1 GDPENFLRPLAEQ
14 PEINPAGDLQDDP
27 VPRKDEETAA
37 ECIRLQSILDRMKQ
51 LMREERAVWNEERAQ
66 LLEELSATRRALSAS
81 EAAREAAELAL
92 AQSSVMRASSLP
104 SAASAPSASLQPSF
118 QPPSRHFG
126 GLGGLR
132 SGPESAEIA
141 VLKDGVRKALD
152 AMSLERPSGP
162 SVQEFRARAYSR
174 QTRPAGQWTRMQLE
188 DDANRFKT
196 ADDAALANDLDF
208 SFEAAALKT
217 TAPSF
222 RFWNARQRSF
232 PPFCFCQCFV
242 RKLWGD
248 SVNGLLGH
256 KVLCS
261 EEGRGGG
268 DNGSDETAVPD
279 DACGRGL
286 WSLLTLRDFADLG
299 GTTKHYRG
307 LRTLAEWD
315 ESNAMRRLEWDPL
328 MICAPPALRYS
339 LLAAMQVRRQLW
351 TRHGPS
357 LGAGWDWFSAKV
369 CRRMAVPTFLRWA
382 SLQHDGKASQE
393 ETNISADSS
402 GVVVGKWRKNEGSAS
417 AAKTSRPG
425 AELVCRGLSTGDAV
439 SSSAVLSGQKRKRAN
454 DADEEAEPAKRTGMR
469 FRCGRSDA
477 VDLSEE
483 AVNDI
488 YETVQRWHSK
498 EHREMMRAH
507 FQGTDT
513 SKKGK
518 TQLPRAN
525 SGVFSVT
532 PTLDAHEATV
542 FALNESQP
550 EPDTTKKPQA
560 EGRGAA
566 SINIEEAQLRLAVEL
581 SKREAEQPEKEK
593 AQETEKDPQSKQ
605 AQATPEETQ
614 TEAVPAKTQDVADVP
629 APEFEG
635 LPLRGEGGV
644 PAAQVFVKPHCLA
657 ARVEALPDALERS
670 IESIAQGPVKVHKL
684 VTPDSWALLYESIT
698 EEARAVGML
707 EDVATDTAKLQGS
720 SGISLDQERL
730 CLPIWRRSS
739 VMSGLS
745 CLTDGP
751 DGTGAAEKLRLN
763 RARHDFLKHAMLEWC
778 ELEDLTEFLDVQLGP
793 LEMAIDNFR
802 GSQEVNTAHT
812 PHVRDIGRLMFRNHC
827 LLDSRVFRPLCL
839 AAYALVH
846 EIHGAAGKP
855 NASAE
860 KRDPD
865 SVDALVES
873 YEQNLVSPI
882 SAAMDRFGDK
892 DVMAPTSGAIHPE
905 TQAEANL

>member
-1 GDPENFLRPLAEQ
+1 MTPADLVCGMDTGGCKEGLQKCFDTQAQAEQ
-14 PEINPAGDLQDDP
+14 PENDPPGELEGDP

-37 ECIRLQSILDRMKQ
+37 ECIRLQNILDRMKQ

-66 LLEELSATRRALSAS
+66 LLDELSATRRALSAS

-92 AQSSVMRASSLP
+92 AQRR
-104 SAASAPSASLQPSF
+104 SACGAGRDVPGQETFGAFSRRIQSIQQAIAPCWPMDQ
-118 QPPSRHFG
+118 
-126 GLGGLR
+126 
-132 SGPESAEIA
+132 
-141 VLKDGVRKALD
+141 
-152 AMSLERPSGP
+152 
-162 SVQEFRARAYSR
+162 
-174 QTRPAGQWTRMQLE
+174 
-188 DDANRFKT
+188 N
-196 ADDAALANDLDF
+196 ADDAALANELDF
-208 SFEAAALKT
+208 SFEERADLLADLLEADDSSVLPLLECPPEVLSSVLLLSALC
-217 TAPSF
+217 
-222 RFWNARQRSF
+222 RQT
-232 PPFCFCQCFV
+232 
-242 RKLWGD
+242 
-248 SVNGLLGH
+248 
-256 KVLCS
+256 
-261 EEGRGGG
+261 GGG
-268 DNGSDETAVPD
+268 DNGSDETTVPD
-279 DACGRGL
+279 DACKP
-286 WSLLTLRDFADLG
+286 LRFRVIALHIILVLPVSVLAVPLPSAD
-299 GTTKHYRG
+299 
-307 LRTLAEWD
+307 A
-315 ESNAMRRLEWDPL
+315 RRLEWDPL

-351 TRHGPS
+351 TQHGPS

-382 SLQHDGKASQE
+382 SLQHDGKALQ
-393 ETNISADSS
+393 ALL
-402 GVVVGKWRKNEGSAS
+402 
-417 AAKTSRPG
+417 RP
-425 AELVCRGLSTGDAV
+425 LGLSTGDAV
-439 SSSAVLSGQKRKRAN
+439 SSGAVLPGQKRKRAN
-454 DADEEAEPAKRTGMR
+454 DADEEAEPAKRIGMR

-518 TQLPRAN
+518 TQLPRGN

-550 EPDTTKKPQA
+550 EPDTAKKPQA

-593 AQETEKDPQSKQ
+593 AQETQKDPQSK
-605 AQATPEETQ
+605 AQAVPEEIQ
-614 TEAVPAKTQDVADVP
+614 AEAVPEKTQDAADVRV
-629 APEFEG
+629 PEFEG

-670 IESIAQGPVKVHKL
+670 IESIVHKL
-684 VTPDSWALLYESIT
+684 VTPGSWALLYESIT
-698 EEARAVGML
+698 EELCLRARCAAHALCASHAGAMDQL

-720 SGISLDQERL
+720 STGISLDQERL

-739 VMSGLS
+739 VMTGLGLS
-745 CLTDGP
+745 CLTESARGFS
-751 DGTGAAEKLRLN
+751 AEKLRLD

-778 ELEDLTEFLDVQLGP
+778 ELEDLTEFLDAQLGP

-802 GSQEVNTAHT
+802 GSQEVNGGAHT

-846 EIHGAAGKP
+846 EARV
-855 NASAE
+855 ASGE

-865 SVDALVES
+865 SVDALVDLLEHFHGM
-873 YEQNLVSPI
+873 LV
-882 SAAMDRFGDK
+882 GC
-892 DVMAPTSGAIHPE
+892 DVADDHLSSSKNTKEFRVRCG
-905 TQAEANL
+905 

>member
-1 GDPENFLRPLAEQ
+1 M
-14 PEINPAGDLQDDP
+14 
-27 VPRKDEETAA
+27 T
-37 ECIRLQSILDRMKQ
+37 SIFGLLDKRQ
-51 LMREERAVWNEERAQ
+51 RA
-66 LLEELSATRRALSAS
+66 
-81 EAAREAAELAL
+81 
-92 AQSSVMRASSLP
+92 
-104 SAASAPSASLQPSF
+104 
-118 QPPSRHFG
+118 
-126 GLGGLR
+126 
-132 SGPESAEIA
+132 
-141 VLKDGVRKALD
+141 
-152 AMSLERPSGP
+152 
-162 SVQEFRARAYSR
+162 
-174 QTRPAGQWTRMQLE
+174 
-188 DDANRFKT
+188 
-196 ADDAALANDLDF
+196 ADDAALANELDF
-208 SFEAAALKT
+208 SFEERADLLADLLEDDSSVLPLLECPPEVLSSVLLLSEAVT
-217 TAPSF
+217 T
-222 RFWNARQRSF
+222 
-232 PPFCFCQCFV
+232 V
-242 RKLWGD
+242 RMRPLCRMMRVAVD
-248 SVNGLLGH
+248 SN
-256 KVLCS
+256 
-261 EEGRGGG
+261 E
-268 DNGSDETAVPD
+268 
-279 DACGRGL
+279 GL

-351 TRHGPS
+351 TQHGPS

-382 SLQHDGKASQE
+382 SLQHDGKALQ
-393 ETNISADSS
+393 ALL
-402 GVVVGKWRKNEGSAS
+402 
-417 AAKTSRPG
+417 RP
-425 AELVCRGLSTGDAV
+425 LGLSTGDAV
-439 SSSAVLSGQKRKRAN
+439 SSSAVLPGQKRKRAN
-454 DADEEAEPAKRTGMR
+454 DADEEAEPAKRIGMR

-518 TQLPRAN
+518 TQLPRGN

-550 EPDTTKKPQA
+550 EPDTAKKPQA

-581 SKREAEQPEKEK
+581 SKRESEQPEKEK
-593 AQETEKDPQSKQ
+593 AQETEKDPQSK
-605 AQATPEETQ
+605 AQAVPEEIQ
-614 TEAVPAKTQDVADVP
+614 TEAVPEKTQDAADVRV
-629 APEFEG
+629 PEFEG

-670 IESIAQGPVKVHKL
+670 IESIVHKL
-684 VTPDSWALLYESIT
+684 VTPGSWALLYESIT
-698 EEARAVGML
+698 EELCLRARCAAHALCASHAGAMDQL

-720 SGISLDQERL
+720 STGISLDQERL

-739 VMSGLS
+739 VMTGLGLS
-745 CLTDGP
+745 CLTESASGFS
-751 DGTGAAEKLRLN
+751 AEKLRLD

-778 ELEDLTEFLDVQLGP
+778 ELEDLTEFLDAQLGP

-802 GSQEVNTAHT
+802 GSQEVNGGAHT

-855 NASAE
+855 

-865 SVDALVES
+865 SVDALVDLLEHFHGM
-873 YEQNLVSPI
+873 LV
-882 SAAMDRFGDK
+882 GC
-892 DVMAPTSGAIHPE
+892 DVADDHLSSSKNTKEFRVRCG
-905 TQAEANL
+905 